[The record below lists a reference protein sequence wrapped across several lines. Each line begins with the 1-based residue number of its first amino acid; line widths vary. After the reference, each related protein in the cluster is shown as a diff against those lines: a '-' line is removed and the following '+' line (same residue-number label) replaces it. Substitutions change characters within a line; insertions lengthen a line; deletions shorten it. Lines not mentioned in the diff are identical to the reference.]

1 MVSKKGYVGIM
12 AAYNEINP
20 YVSLSTTN
28 IGGVPEINFDS
39 TSSISVKVSKASMTT
54 EPVNYSVTY
63 YKTDANGVMLAGTS
77 QTVTKTVNPFTIDSL
92 ATNQS
97 YGISIKA
104 WDGTRFGNIVYRSFT
119 TPIEYN
125 VAGYTGVVVNT
136 TQAAAAKSFLRM
148 SNNSNSPKEYS
159 VAYRTFQSIT
169 LPTVTSSYSGL
180 PSYIQEAIDSYSTSY
195 YAFGTKM
202 FLESII
208 DKTKQSAGFGFFVD
222 GQGNNGYYVLIDSTE
237 TAGAVNKK
245 EVRICKVKGGD
256 IRVLNDTQKNTV
268 TTLNGVYGGRAYDI
282 DIKVQVNL
290 STVKINVYVNG
301 FLISATDSTGVYED
315 DNGKSSVNQILKP
328 TKTISVVC
336 KYGEAMFDYVYGT
349 DISAKAYKDSEFVN
363 NMYRGSFSNDYL
375 NLGFGDIIYNNSIE
389 DDNNLKPAA
398 LDEFGTSVREIRK
411 VSLRYNS
418 APAYPIKFSTGLNT
432 SVKILGS
439 RLSNFGGETYVL
451 NNSAALTPLNDEQS
465 ATFYLYGDT
474 IAPSGTL
481 EYNSDILSDYINQEP
496 VVFESSWL
504 QNLSDVE
511 ALGQWIKNNI
521 VNKGKLI
528 NLSIFGNPFIAVG
541 DIVSVKYSYQ
551 GLDGTQKFIV
561 TNVRHSFNEG
571 LDTEIT
577 CRSL

>member
-1 MVSKKGYVGIM
+1 MG
-12 AAYNEINP
+12 AYREFEP
-20 YVSLSTTN
+20 YVSQSTTN
-28 IGGVPEINFDS
+28 IGGIPEITFDS
-39 TSSISVKVSKASMTT
+39 TSSISVKISKTNMTT
-54 EPVNYSVTY
+54 EPVNYSATY
-63 YKTDANGVMLAGTS
+63 YKLDSSNNIIAGTS
-77 QTVTKTVNPFTIDSL
+77 QTVTKTENPFTISGL
-92 ATNQS
+92 STNQS
-97 YGISIKA
+97 YAISVKA
-104 WDGTRFGNIVYRSFT
+104 WDGTWFGNIAYRTFT

-125 VAGYTGVVVNT
+125 VAGYKGIVVDPNK
-136 TQAAAAKSFLRM
+136 AAAAKSFLRM
-148 SNNSNSPKEYS
+148 SNSSTSPKEYS
-159 VAYRTFQSIT
+159 VAYRTFNAIT
-169 LPTVTSSYSGL
+169 LPIVTLSYAGL
-180 PSYIQEAIDSYSTSY
+180 PSYIQEAISLNSTRH

-202 FLESII
+202 FLDSII
-208 DKTKQSAGFGFFVD
+208 DRTKQSAGFGFFID
-222 GQGNNGYYVLIDSTE
+222 GQGNDGYYILIDSTE

-268 TTLNGVYGGRAYDI
+268 TSLNGVYGGRSYDI
-282 DIKVQVNL
+282 DVKVKVQL
-290 STVKINVYVNG
+290 STVKINVYING
-301 FLISATDSTGVYED
+301 FLITATDSSGVYED
-315 DNGKSSVNQILKP
+315 ENGKSSVNQILKP
-328 TKTISVVC
+328 TKTIAVVC
-336 KYGEAMFDYVYGT
+336 KYGEAIFDYVYGT
-349 DISAKAYKDSEFVN
+349 DIDEKAYNDSEFVK

-375 NLGFGDIIYNNSIE
+375 NTGFGDIIYNNSIE
-389 DDNNLKPAA
+389 EDNQSKPVG

-432 SVKILGS
+432 SVKLLGS
-439 RLSNFGGETYVL
+439 KLSNFGGEAYVL
-451 NNSAALTPLNDEQS
+451 NNSAALTPLNDEKA

-511 ALGQWIKNNI
+511 ALGTWIKNNI

-528 NLSIFGNPFIAVG
+528 NLSVFGNPFIAVG
-541 DIVSVKYSYQ
+541 DIVSVKYLYQ

-561 TNVRHSFNEG
+561 TNVRHTFSDG

>member
-1 MVSKKGYVGIM
+1 M
-12 AAYNEINP
+12 AAYREFEP
-20 YVSLSTTN
+20 YVSQSTTN
-28 IGGVPEINFDS
+28 IGGIPEITFAS
-39 TSSISVKVSKASMTT
+39 TSSISVKISKTNMST
-54 EPVNYSVTY
+54 EPVNYSATY
-63 YKTDANGVMLAGTS
+63 YKLDSSNNIISGSS
-77 QTVTKTVNPFTIDSL
+77 QTVTKTENPFTIDNL

-97 YGISIKA
+97 YAISVKA
-104 WDGTRFGNIVYRSFT
+104 WDGSRFGNIVYRTFT

-125 VAGYTGVVVNT
+125 VAGYKGVVVDPT
-136 TQAAAAKSFLRM
+136 KAAAAKSFLRM
-148 SNNSNSPKEYS
+148 SNSSTSPKEYS
-159 VAYRTFQSIT
+159 VAYRTFSAIT
-169 LPTVTSSYSGL
+169 LPTTTYSYAGL
-180 PSYIQEAIDSYSTSY
+180 PSYILEQMNSYSTKH

-208 DKTKQSAGFGFFVD
+208 DRTKQSAGFGFFVD
-222 GQGNNGYYVLIDSTE
+222 GQGNDGYYILIDSTE

-268 TTLNGVYGGRAYDI
+268 SSLNGVYGGRSYDV
-282 DIKVQVNL
+282 DVKVKVQL
-290 STVKINVYVNG
+290 SSVKISVYING
-301 FLISATDSTGVYED
+301 FLITATDSSGLYED
-315 DNGKSSVNQILKP
+315 ENGKSTVNQILKP
-328 TKTISVVC
+328 TNTIALVC
-336 KYGEAMFDYVYGT
+336 KYGEAIFDYVYGT
-349 DISAKAYKDSEFVN
+349 DIDETAYNDSEFVK

-375 NLGFGDIIYNNSIE
+375 NLGFGDMIYNNSVEE
-389 DDNNLKPAA
+389 DNAAKPVG

-411 VSLRYNS
+411 VDLRYKS

-439 RLSNFGGETYVL
+439 KLSNFGGETYVL
-451 NNSAALTPLNDEQS
+451 NNSSALTPLNDEQS

-474 IAPSGTL
+474 IAPSGTM

-511 ALGQWIKNNI
+511 ALGAWIKNNI

-528 NLSIFGNPFIAVG
+528 NLSVFGNPFIAVG

-561 TNVRHSFNEG
+561 TNVRHTFSDG

>member
-1 MVSKKGYVGIM
+1 MG
-12 AAYNEINP
+12 AYREYEYYIP
-20 YVSLSTTN
+20 QSTTN
-28 IGGVPEINFDS
+28 IGGIPEITFDS
-39 TSSISVKVSKASMTT
+39 TSSISVKISKTNMTV
-54 EPVNYSVTY
+54 EPTSYSVTY
-63 YKTDANGVMLAGTS
+63 YKIDSVGAIVSGTS
-77 QTVTKTVNPFTIDSL
+77 QTVTKTENPFTISGL
-92 ATNQS
+92 STNQS
-97 YGISIKA
+97 YGISVKA
-104 WDGTRFGNIVYRSFT
+104 SNGSTFGNSVYRSFA

-125 VAGYTGVVVNT
+125 VAGYKGTVVDANK
-136 TQAAAAKSFLRM
+136 AAAAKSFLRM
-148 SNNSNSPKEYS
+148 SNSSTSPKEYS
-159 VAYRTFQSIT
+159 VAYRTFSAIT
-169 LPTVTSSYSGL
+169 LPTTTLSYAGL
-180 PSYIQEAIDSYSTSY
+180 PSYIQESINSYSTSY

-208 DKTKQSAGFGFFVD
+208 DRTKQSAGFGFFVD
-222 GQGNNGYYVLIDSTE
+222 GQGNDGYYILIDSTE

-268 TTLNGVYGGRAYDI
+268 TSLNGVYGGRSYDI
-282 DIKVQVNL
+282 DVKVKVNL
-290 STVKINVYVNG
+290 SSVKINVYING
-301 FLISATDSTGVYED
+301 FLITATDSSGVYED
-315 DNGKSSVNQILKP
+315 ENGKSSVNQILKP
-328 TKTISVVC
+328 TKTIAIVC
-336 KYGEAMFDYVYGT
+336 KYGEAIFDYVYGT
-349 DISAKAYKDSEFVN
+349 DILQKSYDDSQFVS

-375 NLGFGDIIYNNSIE
+375 NTGFGDIIYNNSIE
-389 DDNNLKPAA
+389 EDNQLKPVG

-432 SVKILGS
+432 SVKLLGS
-439 RLSNFGGETYVL
+439 KLSNFGGEAYVL
-451 NNSAALTPLNDEQS
+451 NNSAALTPLNDEKS

-511 ALGQWIKNNI
+511 ALGTWIKNNI

-528 NLSIFGNPFIAVG
+528 NLSVFGNPFIAVG

-561 TNVRHSFNEG
+561 TNVRHTFSDG

>member
-1 MVSKKGYVGIM
+1 MG
-12 AAYNEINP
+12 AYREYESYIP
-20 YVSLSTTN
+20 QSTTN
-28 IGGVPEINFDS
+28 IGAIPEITFVS
-39 TSSISVKVSKASMTT
+39 TSSISVKISKTNMTV
-54 EPVNYSVTY
+54 EPTSYSVTY
-63 YKTDANGVMLAGTS
+63 YKIDSVGAIVSGTS
-77 QTVTKTVNPFTIDSL
+77 QTVTKTENPFTISDLS
-92 ATNQS
+92 TNQS
-97 YGISIKA
+97 YGISVKA
-104 WDGTRFGNIVYRSFT
+104 SNGSTFGNGVYRSFT

-125 VAGYTGVVVNT
+125 VAGYKGTVVDANK
-136 TQAAAAKSFLRM
+136 AAAAKSFLRM
-148 SNNSNSPKEYS
+148 SNNSVSPKEYS
-159 VAYRTFQSIT
+159 VAYRTFSAIT
-169 LPTVTSSYSGL
+169 LPTTTFSYAGL
-180 PSYIQEAIDSYSTSY
+180 PSYIQEGISSYSTSH

-208 DKTKQSAGFGFFVD
+208 DRTKQSAGFGFFVD
-222 GQGNNGYYVLIDSTE
+222 GQGNDGYYILIDSTE

-268 TTLNGVYGGRAYDI
+268 TSLNGVYGGRSYDI
-282 DIKVQVNL
+282 DVKVKVQL
-290 STVKINVYVNG
+290 SSVKINVYING
-301 FLISATDSTGVYED
+301 FLITATDSSGVYED
-315 DNGKSSVNQILKP
+315 ENGKSSVNQILKP
-328 TKTISVVC
+328 TKTIAIVC
-336 KYGEAMFDYVYGT
+336 KYGEAIFDYVYGT
-349 DISAKAYKDSEFVN
+349 DILQKSYDDSQFVS

-375 NLGFGDIIYNNSIE
+375 NTGFGDIIYNNSIE
-389 DDNNLKPAA
+389 EDNESKPVG

-432 SVKILGS
+432 SVKLLGS
-439 RLSNFGGETYVL
+439 KLSNFGGEAYVL
-451 NNSAALTPLNDEQS
+451 NNSAALTPLNDEKS

-511 ALGQWIKNNI
+511 ALGTWIKNNI

-528 NLSIFGNPFIAVG
+528 NLSVFGNPFIAVG

-561 TNVRHSFNEG
+561 TNVRHTFSDG

>member
-1 MVSKKGYVGIM
+1 VGIM
-12 AAYNEINP
+12 AAYREFEP
-20 YVSLSTTN
+20 YVSQSTTN
-28 IGGVPEINFDS
+28 IGGIPEITFVS
-39 TSSISVKVSKASMTT
+39 TTSISVKVSKTNMTT
-54 EPVNYSVTY
+54 EPVNYSATY
-63 YKTDANGVMLAGTS
+63 YKLDASGNIVAGSS
-77 QTVTKTVNPFTIDSL
+77 QTVTKTANPFTIDNLS
-92 ATNQS
+92 TNQP
-97 YGISIKA
+97 YAISVKA
-104 WDGTRFGNIVYRSFT
+104 YDGTRFGNVAYRTFT

-125 VAGYTGVVVNT
+125 VAGYKGVVVDPNK
-136 TQAAAAKSFLRM
+136 AAAAKSFLRM
-148 SNNSNSPKEYS
+148 SNSSTSPKEYS
-159 VAYRTFQSIT
+159 VAYRSFNAIT
-169 LPTVTSSYSGL
+169 LPTTTSSYSGL
-180 PSYIQEAIDSYSTSY
+180 PSYIQEAINSYSTSY
-195 YAFGTKM
+195 YAFGTKI

-208 DKTKQSAGFGFFVD
+208 DRTKQSAGFGFFVD
-222 GQGNNGYYVLIDSTE
+222 GQGNDGYYVLIDSTE

-282 DIKVQVNL
+282 DVKVKVQL
-290 STVKINVYVNG
+290 SSVKISVYVNG
-301 FLISATDSTGVYED
+301 FLITATDSSGVYED
-315 DNGKSSVNQILKP
+315 DDGKKSVNQILKP
-328 TKTISVVC
+328 TKTIAVVC
-336 KYGEAMFDYVYGT
+336 KYGEAIFDYVYGT
-349 DISAKAYKDSEFVN
+349 DILEKSYNDSEFVK

-375 NLGFGDIIYNNSIE
+375 NIGFGDMIYNNSAEE
-389 DDNNLKPAA
+389 DNQAKPTG

-411 VSLRYNS
+411 VALRYNS

-439 RLSNFGGETYVL
+439 KLSNFGGETYVL
-451 NNSAALTPLNDEQS
+451 NNSSALTPLNDEQA

-481 EYNSDILSDYINQEP
+481 EYNSDILSEYINQEP

-511 ALGQWIKNNI
+511 ALGTWIKNNI

-528 NLSIFGNPFIAVG
+528 NLSVFGNPFIAVG
-541 DIVSVKYSYQ
+541 DIVSVKYLYQ

-561 TNVRHSFNEG
+561 TNVRHTFNEG

>member
-1 MVSKKGYVGIM
+1 MS
-12 AAYNEINP
+12 AYREYGDYISN
-20 YVSLSTTN
+20 STTN
-28 IGGVPEINFDS
+28 INDVPEITFDS
-39 TSSISVKVSKASMTT
+39 TSSISVKISKTAMTT

-63 YKTDANGVMLAGTS
+63 YKIDSAGAIVSGTS
-77 QTVTKTVNPFTIDSL
+77 QTITKTENPFTISGL

-104 WDGTRFGNIVYRSFT
+104 WDGIRFGSSVYRTFA

-125 VAGYTGVVVNT
+125 VAGYKGTVVSVNK
-136 TQAAAAKSFLRM
+136 AAAAKSFLRM
-148 SNNSNSPKEYS
+148 SNNSVSPKEYS
-159 VAYRTFQSIT
+159 VAYRTFSAIT
-169 LPTVTSSYSGL
+169 LPTATPSYAGL
-180 PSYIQEAIDSYSTSY
+180 PSFIQESISSYSTSY

-208 DKTKQSAGFGFFVD
+208 DRTKQSAGFGFFVD
-222 GQGNNGYYVLIDSTE
+222 GQGNDGYYILIDSTE

-268 TTLNGVYGGRAYDI
+268 TSLNGVYGGRSYDI
-282 DIKVQVNL
+282 DVKIKVQL
-290 STVKINVYVNG
+290 SSIKINVYING
-301 FLISATDSTGVYED
+301 FLITATDSSGVYED
-315 DNGKSSVNQILKP
+315 ENGKSLVNQILKP
-328 TKTISVVC
+328 TKTIAVVC
-336 KYGEAMFDYVYGT
+336 KYGEAIFDYVYGT
-349 DISAKAYKDSEFVN
+349 DILQKSYEDSQFVS

-375 NLGFGDIIYNNSIE
+375 NTGFGDIIYNNSIE
-389 DDNNLKPAA
+389 EDNAAKPVG

-432 SVKILGS
+432 SVKLLGS
-439 RLSNFGGETYVL
+439 KLSNFGGEAYVL

-481 EYNSDILSDYINQEP
+481 EYNSDILSEYINQEP

-511 ALGQWIKNNI
+511 ALGTWIKSNI
-521 VNKGKLI
+521 INKGKLI
-528 NLSIFGNPFIAVG
+528 NLSVFGNPFIAVG
-541 DIVSVKYSYQ
+541 DIVSVKYIYQ

-561 TNVRHSFNEG
+561 TNVRHTFSDG

>member
-1 MVSKKGYVGIM
+1 MG
-12 AAYNEINP
+12 AYREYEYYIP
-20 YVSLSTTN
+20 QSTTN
-28 IGGVPEINFDS
+28 IGGIPEITFDS
-39 TSSISVKVSKASMTT
+39 TSSISVKISKTNMTV
-54 EPVNYSVTY
+54 EPTSYSVTY
-63 YKTDANGVMLAGTS
+63 YKIDSVGAIVSGTS
-77 QTVTKTVNPFTIDSL
+77 QTVTKTENPFTISGL
-92 ATNQS
+92 STNQS
-97 YGISIKA
+97 YGISVKA
-104 WDGTRFGNIVYRSFT
+104 SNGSTFGNSVYRSFA

-125 VAGYTGVVVNT
+125 VAGYKGTVVDANK
-136 TQAAAAKSFLRM
+136 AAAAKSFLRM
-148 SNNSNSPKEYS
+148 SNSSTSPKEYS
-159 VAYRTFQSIT
+159 VAYRTFSAIT
-169 LPTVTSSYSGL
+169 LPTTTLSNAGL
-180 PSYIQEAIDSYSTSY
+180 PSHIQESINSYSTSY

-208 DKTKQSAGFGFFVD
+208 DRTKQSAGFGFFVD
-222 GQGNNGYYVLIDSTE
+222 GQGNDGYYILIDSTE

-268 TTLNGVYGGRAYDI
+268 TSLNGVYGGRSYDI
-282 DIKVQVNL
+282 DVKVKVNL
-290 STVKINVYVNG
+290 SSVKINVYING
-301 FLISATDSTGVYED
+301 FLITATDSSGVYED
-315 DNGKSSVNQILKP
+315 ENGKSSVNQILKP
-328 TKTISVVC
+328 TKTIAIVC
-336 KYGEAMFDYVYGT
+336 KYGEAIFDYVYGT
-349 DISAKAYKDSEFVN
+349 DILKKSYDDSQFVS

-375 NLGFGDIIYNNSIE
+375 NTGFGDIVYNNSIE
-389 DDNNLKPAA
+389 EDNQLKPVG

-432 SVKILGS
+432 SVKLLGS
-439 RLSNFGGETYVL
+439 KLSNFGGEAYVL
-451 NNSAALTPLNDEQS
+451 NNSAALTPLNDEKS

-511 ALGQWIKNNI
+511 ALGTWIKNNI

-528 NLSIFGNPFIAVG
+528 NLSVFGNPFIAVG

-561 TNVRHSFNEG
+561 TNVRHTFSDG

>member
-1 MVSKKGYVGIM
+1 MG
-12 AAYNEINP
+12 AYREYEYYIP
-20 YVSLSTTN
+20 QSTTN
-28 IGGVPEINFDS
+28 IGGIPEITFDS
-39 TSSISVKVSKASMTT
+39 TSSISVKISKTNMTV
-54 EPVNYSVTY
+54 EPTSYSVTY
-63 YKTDANGVMLAGTS
+63 YKIDSVGAIVSGTS
-77 QTVTKTVNPFTIDSL
+77 QTVTKTENPFTISGL
-92 ATNQS
+92 STNQS
-97 YGISIKA
+97 YGISVKA
-104 WDGTRFGNIVYRSFT
+104 SNGSTFGNSVYRSFA

-125 VAGYTGVVVNT
+125 VAGYKGTVVDANK
-136 TQAAAAKSFLRM
+136 AAAAKSFLRM
-148 SNNSNSPKEYS
+148 SNSSTSPKEYS
-159 VAYRTFQSIT
+159 VAYRTFSAIT
-169 LPTVTSSYSGL
+169 LPTTTLSYAGL
-180 PSYIQEAIDSYSTSY
+180 PSYIQESINSYSTSY

-208 DKTKQSAGFGFFVD
+208 DRTKQSAGFGFFVD
-222 GQGNNGYYVLIDSTE
+222 GQGNDGYYILIDSTE

-268 TTLNGVYGGRAYDI
+268 TSLNGVYGGRSYDI
-282 DIKVQVNL
+282 DVKVKVNL
-290 STVKINVYVNG
+290 SSVKINVYING
-301 FLISATDSTGVYED
+301 FLITATDSSGVYED
-315 DNGKSSVNQILKP
+315 ENGKSSVNQILKP
-328 TKTISVVC
+328 TKTIAIVC
-336 KYGEAMFDYVYGT
+336 KYGEAIFDYVYGT
-349 DISAKAYKDSEFVN
+349 DILKKSYDDSQFVS

-375 NLGFGDIIYNNSIE
+375 NTGFGDIIYNNSIE
-389 DDNNLKPAA
+389 EDNQLKPVG

-432 SVKILGS
+432 SVKLLGS
-439 RLSNFGGETYVL
+439 KLSNFGGEAYVL
-451 NNSAALTPLNDEQS
+451 NNSAALTPLNDEKS

-511 ALGQWIKNNI
+511 ALGTWIKNNI

-528 NLSIFGNPFIAVG
+528 NLSVFGNPFIAVG

-561 TNVRHSFNEG
+561 TNVRHTFSDG

>member
-1 MVSKKGYVGIM
+1 VGIM
-12 AAYNEINP
+12 GVERTFEP
-20 YVSLSTTN
+20 YVVQSTTN
-28 IGGVPEINFDS
+28 IGGIPEITFVS
-39 TSSISVKVSKASMTT
+39 TSSISVKISKTNMTT

-63 YKTDANGVMLAGTS
+63 YKMDASNNIISGTS
-77 QTVTKTVNPFTIDSL
+77 QTVLKTENPFTIENLS
-92 ATNQS
+92 TNTS
-97 YGISIKA
+97 YGISVKA
-104 WDGTRFGNIVYRSFT
+104 GNGTTFGNTTYRSFT

-125 VAGYTGVVVNT
+125 VAGYKGMVVDPT
-136 TQAAAAKSFLRM
+136 KAASAKSFLRM
-148 SNNSNSPKEYS
+148 SNNSSNPKEFS
-159 VAYRTFQSIT
+159 VAYRTFSAIS
-169 LPTVTSSYSGL
+169 LPTFTTSYAGL
-180 PSYIQEAIDSYSTSY
+180 PSYIQEAIRLNSTQH

-202 FLESII
+202 FLESTINR
-208 DKTKQSAGFGFFVD
+208 TRQSAGLGFFVD
-222 GQGNNGYYVLIDSTE
+222 GQGNDGYYILIDSTE

-268 TTLNGVYGGRAYDI
+268 TSLNGVYGGRSYDI
-282 DIKVQVNL
+282 DVKVKVNL
-290 STVKINVYVNG
+290 STVKINVYING

-315 DNGKSSVNQILKP
+315 ESGKSSVSQILNP
-328 TKTISVVC
+328 TKTIALVC
-336 KYGEAMFDYVYGT
+336 KYGEAIFDYVYGT
-349 DISAKAYKDSEFVN
+349 DIDEKKYNDSEFVS

-375 NLGFGDIIYNNSIE
+375 DIGFGDIIYNNSVEE
-389 DDNNLKPAA
+389 DNANKPVGI
-398 LDEFGTSVREIRK
+398 DEFGTSVREIRK

-439 RLSNFGGETYVL
+439 RVSNFGGETYVL
-451 NNSAALTPLNDEQS
+451 NNSSALTPLNDEKA

-481 EYNSDILSDYINQEP
+481 EYNSDILSEYINQEP
-496 VVFESSWL
+496 IIFESSWL

-511 ALGQWIKNNI
+511 ALGAWIKNNI
-521 VNKGKLI
+521 VNKGRLI
-528 NLSIFGNPFIAVG
+528 NLSVFGNPFIAVG
-541 DIVSVKYSYQ
+541 DIVSVKYLYQ

-561 TNVRHSFNEG
+561 TNVRHSFSDG

>member
-1 MVSKKGYVGIM
+1 MS
-12 AAYNEINP
+12 AYREYESYIP
-20 YVSLSTTN
+20 QSTTN
-28 IGGVPEINFDS
+28 IGAIPEITFVS
-39 TSSISVKVSKASMTT
+39 TSSISVKISKTNMTVEPAS
-54 EPVNYSVTY
+54 YSVTY
-63 YKTDANGVMLAGTS
+63 YKLDSVGVIVSGTS
-77 QTVTKTVNPFTIDSL
+77 QTVTKTENPFTISDLS
-92 ATNQS
+92 TNQS
-97 YGISIKA
+97 YGISVKA
-104 WDGTRFGNIVYRSFT
+104 SNGSTFGNTVYRSFA

-125 VAGYTGVVVNT
+125 VAGYKGTVVDINK
-136 TQAAAAKSFLRM
+136 AAAAKSFLRM
-148 SNNSNSPKEYS
+148 SNSSTSPKEYS
-159 VAYRTFQSIT
+159 VAYRTFTAIT
-169 LPTVTSSYSGL
+169 LPTTTFSYAGL
-180 PSYIQEAIDSYSTSY
+180 PSYIQEAINSYSTSH

-208 DKTKQSAGFGFFVD
+208 DRTKQSAGFGFFVD
-222 GQGNNGYYVLIDSTE
+222 GQGNDGYYILIDSTE

-268 TTLNGVYGGRAYDI
+268 TSLNGVYGGRSYDI
-282 DIKVQVNL
+282 DVKVKVNL
-290 STVKINVYVNG
+290 STVKINVYING
-301 FLISATDSTGVYED
+301 FLITATDSSGVYED
-315 DNGKSSVNQILKP
+315 ENGKSSVNQILKP
-328 TKTISVVC
+328 TKTIAIVC
-336 KYGEAMFDYVYGT
+336 KYGEAIFDYVYGT
-349 DISAKAYKDSEFVN
+349 DILEKSYNDSEFVS

-375 NLGFGDIIYNNSIE
+375 NTGFGDIIYNNSIE
-389 DDNNLKPAA
+389 EDNQLKPVG

-432 SVKILGS
+432 SVKLLGS
-439 RLSNFGGETYVL
+439 KLSNFGGEAYVL
-451 NNSAALTPLNDEQS
+451 NNSSALTPLNDEKA

-511 ALGQWIKNNI
+511 ALGTWIKNNI

-528 NLSIFGNPFIAVG
+528 NLSVFGNPFIAVG

-561 TNVRHSFNEG
+561 TNVRHTFSEG

>member
-1 MVSKKGYVGIM
+1 MS
-12 AAYNEINP
+12 AYREYEYYIAQ
-20 YVSLSTTN
+20 STTN
-28 IGGVPEINFDS
+28 IGAIPEITFDS
-39 TSSISVKVSKASMTT
+39 TSSISVKISKTNMTV
-54 EPVNYSVTY
+54 EPTSYSVTY
-63 YKTDANGVMLAGTS
+63 YKIDSVGAIVSGTS
-77 QTVTKTVNPFTIDSL
+77 QTVTKTENPFTISGL
-92 ATNQS
+92 STNQS
-97 YGISIKA
+97 YGISVKA
-104 WDGTRFGNIVYRSFT
+104 SNGSTFGNSVYRTFT

-125 VAGYTGVVVNT
+125 VAGYKGIVVDPNK
-136 TQAAAAKSFLRM
+136 AAAAKSFLRM
-148 SNNSNSPKEYS
+148 SNSSTSPKEYS
-159 VAYRTFQSIT
+159 VAYRTFNAIS
-169 LPTVTSSYSGL
+169 LPTVTTSYAGL
-180 PSYIQEAIDSYSTSY
+180 PSYIQEAITLNSTKH

-208 DKTKQSAGFGFFVD
+208 DRTKQSAGFGFFID
-222 GQGNNGYYVLIDSTE
+222 GQGNDGYYILIDSTE

-268 TTLNGVYGGRAYDI
+268 TSLNGVYGGRSYDI
-282 DIKVQVNL
+282 DVKVKVQL
-290 STVKINVYVNG
+290 STVKINVYING
-301 FLISATDSTGVYED
+301 FLITATDSSGVYED
-315 DNGKSSVNQILKP
+315 ENGKSSVNQILKP
-328 TKTISVVC
+328 TKTIAVVC
-336 KYGEAMFDYVYGT
+336 KYGEAIFDYVYGT
-349 DISAKAYKDSEFVN
+349 DIDEKAYNDSEFVK

-375 NLGFGDIIYNNSIE
+375 NTGFGDIIYNNSIE
-389 DDNNLKPAA
+389 EDNQSKPVG

-432 SVKILGS
+432 SVKLLGS
-439 RLSNFGGETYVL
+439 KLSNFGGEAYVL
-451 NNSAALTPLNDEQS
+451 NNSAALTPLNDEKA

-511 ALGQWIKNNI
+511 ALGTWIKNNI

-528 NLSIFGNPFIAVG
+528 NLSVFGNPFIAVG
-541 DIVSVKYSYQ
+541 DIVSVKYLYQ

-561 TNVRHSFNEG
+561 TNVRHTFSDG

>member
-1 MVSKKGYVGIM
+1 MGV
-12 AAYNEINP
+12 ERTFEP
-20 YVSLSTTN
+20 YVVQSTTN
-28 IGGVPEINFDS
+28 IGGIPEITFAS
-39 TSSISVKVSKASMTT
+39 TSSISVKISKTNMTT

-63 YKTDANGVMLAGTS
+63 YKMDESNNIVPGTS
-77 QTVTKTVNPFTIDSL
+77 QTVLKTENPFTIENLS
-92 ATNQS
+92 TNTS
-97 YGISIKA
+97 YGISVKA
-104 WDGTRFGNIVYRSFT
+104 GNGTSFGNSVYRSFA

-125 VAGYTGVVVNT
+125 VAGYKGMVVDPT
-136 TQAAAAKSFLRM
+136 KAAAAKSFLRM
-148 SNNSNSPKEYS
+148 SNNSSNPKEFS
-159 VAYRTFQSIT
+159 VAYRTFSAIT
-169 LPTVTSSYSGL
+169 LPTTTYSYAGL
-180 PSYIQEAIDSYSTSY
+180 PSYILEQMNSYSTKH

-208 DKTKQSAGFGFFVD
+208 DRTKQSAGFGFFVD
-222 GQGNNGYYVLIDSTE
+222 GQGNDGYYILIDSTE

-268 TTLNGVYGGRAYDI
+268 SSLNGVYGGRSYDV
-282 DIKVQVNL
+282 DVKVKVQL
-290 STVKINVYVNG
+290 SSVKISVYING
-301 FLISATDSTGVYED
+301 FLITATDSSGLYED
-315 DNGKSSVNQILKP
+315 ENGKSTVNQILKP
-328 TKTISVVC
+328 TNTIALVC
-336 KYGEAMFDYVYGT
+336 KYGEAIFDYVYGT
-349 DISAKAYKDSEFVN
+349 DINETAYNDSEFVK

-375 NLGFGDIIYNNSIE
+375 NLGFGDIIYNNSVEE
-389 DDNNLKPAA
+389 DNAAKPVG

-411 VSLRYNS
+411 VDLRYKS

-439 RLSNFGGETYVL
+439 KLSNFGGETYVL
-451 NNSAALTPLNDEQS
+451 NNSSALTPLNDEQS

-474 IAPSGTL
+474 IAPSGTM

-511 ALGQWIKNNI
+511 ALGAWIKNNI

-528 NLSIFGNPFIAVG
+528 NLSVFGNPFIAVG

-561 TNVRHSFNEG
+561 TNVRHTFSDG

>member
-1 MVSKKGYVGIM
+1 MGV
-12 AAYNEINP
+12 ERTFEP
-20 YVSLSTTN
+20 YVVQSTTN
-28 IGGVPEINFDS
+28 IGGIPEITFAS
-39 TSSISVKVSKASMTT
+39 TSSISVKISKTNMTT

-63 YKTDANGVMLAGTS
+63 YKMDASNNIVPGTS
-77 QTVTKTVNPFTIDSL
+77 QTVLKTENPFTIENLS
-92 ATNQS
+92 TNTS
-97 YGISIKA
+97 YGISVKA
-104 WDGTRFGNIVYRSFT
+104 GNGTSFGNSVYRSFA

-125 VAGYTGVVVNT
+125 VAGYKGMVVDPT
-136 TQAAAAKSFLRM
+136 KAAAAKSFLRM
-148 SNNSNSPKEYS
+148 SNNSSNPKEFS
-159 VAYRTFQSIT
+159 VAYRTFSAIT
-169 LPTVTSSYSGL
+169 LPTTTYSYAGL
-180 PSYIQEAIDSYSTSY
+180 PSYILEQMNSYSTKH

-208 DKTKQSAGFGFFVD
+208 DRTKQSAGFGFFVD
-222 GQGNNGYYVLIDSTE
+222 GQGNDGYYILIDSTE

-268 TTLNGVYGGRAYDI
+268 SSLNGVYGGRSYDV
-282 DIKVQVNL
+282 DVKVKVQL
-290 STVKINVYVNG
+290 SSVKISVYING
-301 FLISATDSTGVYED
+301 FLITATDSSGLYED
-315 DNGKSSVNQILKP
+315 ENGKSTVNQILKP
-328 TKTISVVC
+328 TNTIALVC
-336 KYGEAMFDYVYGT
+336 KYGEAIFDYVYGT
-349 DISAKAYKDSEFVN
+349 DIDETAYNDSEFVK

-375 NLGFGDIIYNNSIE
+375 NLGFGDIIYNNSVEE
-389 DDNNLKPAA
+389 DNAAKPVG

-411 VSLRYNS
+411 VDLRYKS

-439 RLSNFGGETYVL
+439 KLSNFGGETYVL
-451 NNSAALTPLNDEQS
+451 NNSSALTPLNDEQS

-474 IAPSGTL
+474 IAPSGTM

-511 ALGQWIKNNI
+511 ALGAWIKNNI

-528 NLSIFGNPFIAVG
+528 NLSVFGNPFIAVG

-561 TNVRHSFNEG
+561 TNVRHTFSDG

>member
-1 MVSKKGYVGIM
+1 VGVM
-12 AAYNEINP
+12 GAYREYEYYIP
-20 YVSLSTTN
+20 QSTTN
-28 IGGVPEINFDS
+28 IGGIPEITFDS
-39 TSSISVKVSKASMTT
+39 TSSISVKISKTNMTV
-54 EPVNYSVTY
+54 EPTSYSVTY
-63 YKTDANGVMLAGTS
+63 YKIDSVGAIVSGTS
-77 QTVTKTVNPFTIDSL
+77 QTVTKTENPFTISGL
-92 ATNQS
+92 STNQS
-97 YGISIKA
+97 YGISVKA
-104 WDGTRFGNIVYRSFT
+104 SNGSTFGNSVYRSFA

-125 VAGYTGVVVNT
+125 VAGYKGTVVDANK
-136 TQAAAAKSFLRM
+136 AAAAKSFLRM
-148 SNNSNSPKEYS
+148 SNSSTSPKEYS
-159 VAYRTFQSIT
+159 VAYRTFSAIT
-169 LPTVTSSYSGL
+169 LPTTTLSYAGL
-180 PSYIQEAIDSYSTSY
+180 PSYIQESINSYSTSY

-208 DKTKQSAGFGFFVD
+208 DRTKQSAGFGFFVD
-222 GQGNNGYYVLIDSTE
+222 GQGNDGYYILIDSTE

-268 TTLNGVYGGRAYDI
+268 TSLNGVYGGRSYDI
-282 DIKVQVNL
+282 DVKVKVNL
-290 STVKINVYVNG
+290 SSVKINVYING
-301 FLISATDSTGVYED
+301 FLITATDSSGVYED
-315 DNGKSSVNQILKP
+315 ENGKSSVNQILKP
-328 TKTISVVC
+328 TKTIAIVC
-336 KYGEAMFDYVYGT
+336 KYGEAIFDYVYGT
-349 DISAKAYKDSEFVN
+349 DILQKSYDDSQFVS

-375 NLGFGDIIYNNSIE
+375 NTGFGDIIYNNSIE
-389 DDNNLKPAA
+389 EDNQLKPVG

-432 SVKILGS
+432 SVKLLGS
-439 RLSNFGGETYVL
+439 KLSNFGGEAYVL
-451 NNSAALTPLNDEQS
+451 NNSAALTPLNDEKS

-511 ALGQWIKNNI
+511 ALGTWIKNNI

-528 NLSIFGNPFIAVG
+528 NLSVFGNPFIAVG

-561 TNVRHSFNEG
+561 TNVRHTFSDG

>member
-1 MVSKKGYVGIM
+1 MS
-12 AAYNEINP
+12 AYREFES
-20 YVSLSTTN
+20 YVSQSTTN
-28 IGGVPEINFDS
+28 IGGIPEITFAS
-39 TSSISVKVSKASMTT
+39 TSSISVKISKTNMTT
-54 EPVNYSVTY
+54 EPASYSATY
-63 YKTDANGVMLAGTS
+63 YKLDSAGYIVAGTS
-77 QTVTKTVNPFTIDSL
+77 QTVTRTQNPFTIDNLS
-92 ATNQS
+92 TNQQ
-97 YGISIKA
+97 YAISVKA
-104 WDGTRFGNIVYRSFT
+104 YDGTRFGNVAYRTFT

-125 VAGYTGVVVNT
+125 VAGYKGVVVDPNK
-136 TQAAAAKSFLRM
+136 AAAAKSFLRM
-148 SNNSNSPKEYS
+148 SNSSTSPKEYS
-159 VAYRTFQSIT
+159 VAYRTFSAIT
-169 LPTVTSSYSGL
+169 LPTTTLSYAGL
-180 PSYIQEAIDSYSTSY
+180 PSYILESINSYSTSH

-208 DKTKQSAGFGFFVD
+208 DRTKQSAGFGFFVD
-222 GQGNNGYYVLIDSTE
+222 GQGNDGYYILIDSTE

-256 IRVLNDTQKNTV
+256 IRVLNDSQKNTV
-268 TTLNGVYGGRAYDI
+268 TSLNGVYGGRSYDI
-282 DIKVQVNL
+282 DVKVKVQL
-290 STVKINVYVNG
+290 SSIKISVYVNG
-301 FLISATDSTGVYED
+301 FLITATDSTGVYED
-315 DNGKSSVNQILKP
+315 ENGKSSVNQILKP
-328 TKTISVVC
+328 TQTIALAC
-336 KYGEAMFDYVYGT
+336 KYGEAIFDYVYGT
-349 DISAKAYKDSEFVN
+349 DIEEKKYNDSEFVS

-375 NLGFGDIIYNNSIE
+375 NTGFGDIIYNNSIE
-389 DDNNLKPAA
+389 EDNQSKPVG

-439 RLSNFGGETYVL
+439 KLSNFGGEAYVL
-451 NNSAALTPLNDEQS
+451 NNSAALTPLNDEKA

-504 QNLSDVE
+504 QNLSDIE
-511 ALGQWIKNNI
+511 ALGTWIKNNI

-528 NLSIFGNPFIAVG
+528 NLSVFGNPFIAVG

-561 TNVRHSFNEG
+561 TNVRHTFSDG

>member
-1 MVSKKGYVGIM
+1 VGVIG
-12 AAYNEINP
+12 AYREYEYYIP
-20 YVSLSTTN
+20 QSTTN
-28 IGGVPEINFDS
+28 IGAIPEITFDS
-39 TSSISVKVSKASMTT
+39 TSSISVKISKTNMTV
-54 EPVNYSVTY
+54 EPTSYSVTY
-63 YKTDANGVMLAGTS
+63 YKIDSVGAIVSGTS
-77 QTVTKTVNPFTIDSL
+77 QTVTKTENPFTISGL
-92 ATNQS
+92 STNQS
-97 YGISIKA
+97 YGISVKA
-104 WDGTRFGNIVYRSFT
+104 SNGSTFGNSVYRSFA

-125 VAGYTGVVVNT
+125 VAGYKGTVVDANK
-136 TQAAAAKSFLRM
+136 AAAAKSFLRM
-148 SNNSNSPKEYS
+148 SNSSTSPKEYS
-159 VAYRTFQSIT
+159 VAYRTFSAIT
-169 LPTVTSSYSGL
+169 LPTTTLSYAGL
-180 PSYIQEAIDSYSTSY
+180 PSYIQESINSYSTSY

-208 DKTKQSAGFGFFVD
+208 DRTKQSAGFGFFVD
-222 GQGNNGYYVLIDSTE
+222 GQGNDGYYILIDSTE

-268 TTLNGVYGGRAYDI
+268 TSLNGVYGGRSYDI
-282 DIKVQVNL
+282 DVKVKVNL
-290 STVKINVYVNG
+290 SSVKINVYING
-301 FLISATDSTGVYED
+301 FLITATDSSGVYED
-315 DNGKSSVNQILKP
+315 ENGKSSVNQKLKP
-328 TKTISVVC
+328 TKTIAIVC
-336 KYGEAMFDYVYGT
+336 KYGEAIFDYVYGT
-349 DISAKAYKDSEFVN
+349 DILQKSYDDSQFVS

-375 NLGFGDIIYNNSIE
+375 NTGFGDIIYNNSIE
-389 DDNNLKPAA
+389 EDNQLKPVG

-432 SVKILGS
+432 SVKLLGS
-439 RLSNFGGETYVL
+439 KLSNFGGEAYVL
-451 NNSAALTPLNDEQS
+451 NNSAALTPLNDEKS

-511 ALGQWIKNNI
+511 ALGTWIKNNI

-528 NLSIFGNPFIAVG
+528 NLSVFGNPFIAVG

-561 TNVRHSFNEG
+561 TNIRHTFSDG

>member
-1 MVSKKGYVGIM
+1 MG
-12 AAYNEINP
+12 AYREYEYYIP
-20 YVSLSTTN
+20 QSTTN
-28 IGGVPEINFDS
+28 IGGIPEITFDS
-39 TSSISVKVSKASMTT
+39 TSSISVKISKTNMTV
-54 EPVNYSVTY
+54 EPTSYSVTY
-63 YKTDANGVMLAGTS
+63 YKIDSVGAIVPGTS
-77 QTVTKTVNPFTIDSL
+77 QTVTKTENPFTISDLS
-92 ATNQS
+92 TNQS
-97 YGISIKA
+97 YGISVKA
-104 WDGTRFGNIVYRSFT
+104 SNGSTFGNGVYRSFA

-125 VAGYTGVVVNT
+125 VAGYKGTVVDANK
-136 TQAAAAKSFLRM
+136 AAAAKSFLRM
-148 SNNSNSPKEYS
+148 SNSSTSPKEYS
-159 VAYRTFQSIT
+159 VAYRTFSAIT
-169 LPTVTSSYSGL
+169 LPTTTLSYAGL
-180 PSYIQEAIDSYSTSY
+180 PSYIQESINSYSTSY

-208 DKTKQSAGFGFFVD
+208 DRTKQSAGFGFFVD
-222 GQGNNGYYVLIDSTE
+222 GQGNDGYYILIDSTE

-268 TTLNGVYGGRAYDI
+268 TSLNGVYGGRSYDI
-282 DIKVQVNL
+282 DVKVKVNL
-290 STVKINVYVNG
+290 SSVKINVYING
-301 FLISATDSTGVYED
+301 FLITATDSSGVYED
-315 DNGKSSVNQILKP
+315 ENGKSSVNQILKP
-328 TKTISVVC
+328 TKTIAIVC
-336 KYGEAMFDYVYGT
+336 KYGEAIFDYVYGT
-349 DISAKAYKDSEFVN
+349 DILQKSYDDSQFVS

-375 NLGFGDIIYNNSIE
+375 NTGFGDIIYNSSIE
-389 DDNNLKPAA
+389 EDNQLKPVG

-432 SVKILGS
+432 SVKLLGS
-439 RLSNFGGETYVL
+439 KLSNFGGEAYVL
-451 NNSAALTPLNDEQS
+451 NNSAALTPLNDEKS

-511 ALGQWIKNNI
+511 ALGTWIKNNI

-528 NLSIFGNPFIAVG
+528 NLSVFGNPFIAVG

-561 TNVRHSFNEG
+561 TNVRHTFSDG